1 MPITDDLREL
11 CDLSKLEI
19 PNELMIE
26 TGKKIS
32 EVLLLF
38 DKLDKFDKADYKIDT
53 NNDIIIEK
61 PIDELRDDQAFNTNA
76 VKRNLETKMKFSNS
90 KNGYILGPRI

>member
-61 PIDELRDDQAFNTNA
+61 PIDELRDDQSFNTNA

>member
-1 MPITDDLREL
+1 MPTTDDLREL

-38 DKLDKFDKADYKIDT
+38 DKLDEFDKADYKIDT
-53 NNDIIIEK
+53 NNDIKIEK
-61 PIDELRDDQAFNTNA
+61 PIDTLRDDQAFNTNA

>member
-1 MPITDDLREL
+1 
-11 CDLSKLEI
+11 
-19 PNELMIE
+19 MIE

>member
-1 MPITDDLREL
+1 MPISDDLREL

-38 DKLDKFDKADYKIDT
+38 DKLDEFDKANYKIDT
-53 NNDIIIEK
+53 NNDIKIEK
-61 PIDELRDDQAFNTNA
+61 PIDALRDDQAFNTNA